1 MNRDIK
7 RDSPNPEY
15 WRLYRKQSALRGRM
29 NLADGNDLKLLRKEY
44 RKTLSERLRLRR
56 NIPNPSW
63 IKLDYVRYAD
73 DWLVGVWGPFNYV
86 KDLKQQL
93 KEFLEKLKLELS
105 EEKTLITNL
114 KKESAKFLGTL
125 ITLKA
130 KLLSIRTHN
139 VNGFKRRISPVR
151 LAMNAPIKSLI
162 QRLESNGFV
171 QYVDT
176 KKLRPLVLQ
185 SLTPLPT
192 INLIIRYRSIL
203 NGYLN
208 YYSFVDNK
216 WKLKTLFT
224 ILKGSLKKAI
234 CYKEKISN
242 DKFNKTYGKDITI
255 NITKKNGSHVKL
267 DFQCPKLDFTPN
279 KFLIKEFKDPLLAKI
294 WKISSINPL
303 DQACANCGDDRFIEM
318 HHIKHIK
325 TINPKLSSFDKSK
338 NK

>member
-1 MNRDIK
+1 
-7 RDSPNPEY
+7 
-15 WRLYRKQSALRGRM
+15 
-29 NLADGNDLKLLRKEY
+29 
-44 RKTLSERLRLRR
+44 
-56 NIPNPSW
+56 
-63 IKLDYVRYAD
+63 
-73 DWLVGVWGPFNYV
+73 
-86 KDLKQQL
+86 
-93 KEFLEKLKLELS
+93 
-105 EEKTLITNL
+105 
-114 KKESAKFLGTL
+114 
-125 ITLKA
+125 
-130 KLLSIRTHN
+130 
-139 VNGFKRRISPVR
+139 
-151 LAMNAPIKSLI
+151 MNAPIKSLI

-294 WKISSINPL
+294 
-303 DQACANCGDDRFIEM
+303 
-318 HHIKHIK
+318 
-325 TINPKLSSFDKSK
+325 
-338 NK
+338 